1 MGINFFHFFKQPDI
15 HQGVAQY
22 QETPGAMLLDVRTE
36 QEYQEGH
43 IPGSKNLPLRSLDE
57 VASVVEHMDA
67 PIFVYCLSGVRSGQA
82 ADKLQEMG
90 YENAKSIGGISS
102 YAGQLEI

>member
-1 MGINFFHFFKQPDI
+1 MMGSLGFSRRPSIE
-15 HQGVAQY
+15 QGLKEFSAA
-22 QETPGAMLLDVRTE
+22 PGAVLLDVRSA
-36 QEYQEGH
+36 QEYRDGH
-43 IPGSKNLPLRSLDE
+43 IPGSKNLPLRLIDE
-57 VASVVEHMDA
+57 AASVVEHMDA
-67 PIFVYCLSGVRSGQA
+67 PIYVYCLSGVRSQQA